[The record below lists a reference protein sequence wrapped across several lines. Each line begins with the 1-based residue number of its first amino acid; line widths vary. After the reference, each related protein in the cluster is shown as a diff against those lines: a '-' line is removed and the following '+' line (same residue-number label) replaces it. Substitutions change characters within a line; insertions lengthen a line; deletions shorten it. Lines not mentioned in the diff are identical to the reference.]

1 MTGGPYGAATLPAS
15 APEPGHE
22 PVLVA
27 MKPYQGFD
35 SALAMAKWIATAQRR
50 PLHAVTVVEPQDTL
64 AIAAGIPVMADYHA
78 EERSAIADVLEERL
92 THDMAGLDLEQR
104 VDVLEGPAAQ
114 SVVDLARD
122 RTAHAIIVGT
132 GQHNPI

>member
-35 SALAMAKWIATAQRR
+35 SALAMAKWIATAQDR
-50 PLHAVTVVEPQDTL
+50 PLHAVRVLEPHDTL
-64 AIAAGIPVMADYHA
+64 ALAGAIPVMADCHA

-92 THDMAGLDLEQR
+92 GHDTAGLTLEQR
-104 VDVLEGPAAQ
+104 V
-114 SVVDLARD
+114 
-122 RTAHAIIVGT
+122 
-132 GQHNPI
+132 